1 VLEYWNIGFI
11 TGISPNFY
19 KKIYKTAAGCWL
31 LVAGRWLLVAGHWL
45 LAPGRWLLVT
55 GRWSLISAFRIPTSA
70 FRVLSSVINQTDNPL
85 EFILILPVI
94 LSMLRLKIESQTQ
107 TLK

>member
-1 VLEYWNIGFI
+1 LL
-11 TGISPNFY
+11 
-19 KKIYKTAAGCWL
+19 AAGSWS
-31 LVAGRWLLVAGHWL
+31 LVPGH
-45 LAPGRWLLVT
+45 WLLVT
-55 GRWSLISAFRIPTSA
+55 GRWSLVFCFRIPHSDFA
-70 FRVLSSVINQTDNPL
+70 SSELVEGRIQSSVFRHLSSVINQTDNPL